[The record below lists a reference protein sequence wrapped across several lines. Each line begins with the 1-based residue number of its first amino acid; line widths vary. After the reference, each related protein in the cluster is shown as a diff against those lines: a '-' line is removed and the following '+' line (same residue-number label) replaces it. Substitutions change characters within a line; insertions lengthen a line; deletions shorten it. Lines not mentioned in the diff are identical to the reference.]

1 MAATETAAEQHV
13 WNLLVR
19 NVKLT
24 PPAELRIK
32 VGDPADTAEEPARLQ
47 LFELAVT
54 ATLASL
60 CPEYEWHVTPN
71 LAGDG
76 GVDFVGRKD
85 FLRHEGYGIAAAVTV
100 GGQCKKRQGAVGNI
114 VNEISGSL
122 VDMVATLDPTF
133 FVVALSSHLDPQ
145 RVEEARRRVELAYGR
160 HCHILDRPQIEGLFR
175 ESLPIL
181 GRILRES
188 HAVDGGLTTR
198 EAEDVQRYFEQGI
211 ADHAPFTSVRTA
223 TPDHVLAGAP
233 FSVAVDVRS
242 TGLAALRLRWR
253 PAQPDRGATVPVTL
267 IEPVAAS
274 LDGGVGLA
282 LQRPADDPLQ
292 GRCELELRTHA
303 IGDVDLGEIQVTTA
317 KQLSPDDDG
326 WLSLGKVR
334 VVENMRPRF
343 FELPFR
349 GHLKRLAIEQRRALG
364 GGIASVGVVGAG
376 GSGKSRLC
384 EEFALERRRHGCAII
399 TAKQAKT
406 LDDPHR
412 LLADL
417 FLGLIEKD
425 VSHEDPAKAV
435 IEAIRLYD
443 ATLAERAGPAIGP
456 IFAAG
461 GRSSGAVNE
470 QSVISALLLLVVARA
485 RQAPTV
491 IHLQDLHWAIN
502 DVLLLLE
509 TLVWQLGHAV
519 NASPETSQG
528 ILFLFEGRVREQQRS
543 GEEGWD
549 SAPFE
554 AFLGKLDCPRVVCS
568 SFDPGQSR
576 EFINR
581 LFEERGPDRSAAE
594 DLRQLRLELVE
605 RINRTAG
612 GNPFHSLEQVQLLK
626 EQGVVGQNL
635 QSGFLY
641 PIRPDLSGLVL
652 PESVFESIRLR
663 WQYMQKRMPELAL
676 LVWALALLED
686 RVPTPLFRR
695 LWHALAPEVSLADID
710 ATDLLWTGEGEER
723 EVFFRH
729 ENYFRSLRRFE
740 VDVDD
745 RERTVDV
752 YARWFEEMDTP
763 DPNDQFRWARIL
775 MQRRQPE
782 AGRLEELM
790 ATASR
795 DARERGDLRLASRI
809 LTTALDFAWTQDD
822 RSPLAADAFLE
833 RCDEDLA
840 LVRQLLGTDSPRAG
854 RRIAGLRERMES
866 RLGAGLDGAACNPEL
881 RRKVLVADLLE
892 AQQHFLDNRPA
903 QAVEVASGAVRQ
915 LEVLKPDDSE
925 DPSADWELLE
935 MEALHSYAVGV
946 ALSGEDRRALAISQR
961 AVDIAR
967 RHPSALACHIEC
979 TYAAILLTIDP
990 IEAESVLRACLE
1002 ELGDTADFA
1011 VVRDEADLNL
1021 TEALILRAYA
1031 DPAADERAALLGE
1044 ARSRAYRVFRKGFQL
1059 GKYPDAGAAA
1069 LLIGIISALQGD
1081 EDEVSWF
1088 AQSVASSSRGRHTE
1102 TLWRAHIDFAVALY
1116 RKGEPLKEGVR
1127 DHALAAVE
1135 IMEETLS
1142 YYAEPDE
1149 SKRFDLL
1156 RSPLTQAARF
1166 LLLAG
1171 DEKGA
1176 ALLER
1181 YPKLR
1186 LSFEDLDECILR
1198 ADRGAEGSY
1207 KWLRI
1212 GDEDYVLY

>member
-1 MAATETAAEQHV
+1 MVETAAEQRV

-19 NVKLT
+19 NVKLA

-32 VGDPADTAEEPARLQ
+32 VGDSADWAEEPARLQ

-54 ATLASL
+54 ATLAAL

-100 GGQCKKRQGAVGNI
+100 GGQCKKRQGTVGNI
-114 VNEISGSL
+114 VQEISGSL

-133 FVVALSSHLDPQ
+133 FVVALSSHLDQQ
-145 RVEEARRRVELAYGR
+145 RVEEARKRVELAYGR

-175 ESLPIL
+175 ENLPIL

-188 HAVDGGLTTR
+188 HAVDGGLTIQ
-198 EAEDVQRYFEQGI
+198 EVEDVHRYFEQGV
-211 ADHAPFTSVRTA
+211 ACRTPSKSVRTT

-233 FSVAVDVRS
+233 FSVAVEVRS
-242 TGLAALRLRWR
+242 TRLAALRLHWR
-253 PAQPDRGATVPVTL
+253 AAQPDRGGMAPVTL
-267 IEPVAAS
+267 IEPMAAAMA
-274 LDGGVGLA
+274 GGAELV
-282 LQRPADDPLQ
+282 LQRPADDPLWV
-292 GRCELELRTHA
+292 RCELELRTHA
-303 IGDVDLGEIQVTTA
+303 IGDVDLGEVQVATA
-317 KQLSPDDDG
+317 ERPRPDDDE
-326 WLSLGKVR
+326 WLSLGTVR

-343 FELPFR
+343 FEPPFR
-349 GHLKRLAIEQRRALG
+349 GHLKRLATEYRRALG
-364 GGIASVGVVGAG
+364 GGISSVGVVGAG

-384 EEFALERRRHGCAII
+384 EEFALERRRHGCVVI

-417 FLGLIEKD
+417 FLGLIDKD
-425 VSHEDPAKAV
+425 VSHEEPARSV
-435 IEAIRLYD
+435 IETIGLYD
-443 ATLAERAGPAIGP
+443 ATLAERAGPAIGL

-461 GRSSGAVNE
+461 AHSSGVVDE
-470 QSVISALLLLVVARA
+470 QSVISAFLLLIVVRA
-485 RQAPTV
+485 RQTPTV
-491 IHLQDLHWAIN
+491 IHLQDLHWATT
-502 DVLLLLE
+502 DGLLLLE
-509 TLVWQLGHAV
+509 TLVWQLGHALA
-519 NASPETSQG
+519 ASPETSQG
-528 ILFLFEGRVREQQRS
+528 ILFLFEGRVREQQGS
-543 GEEGWD
+543 GEDGWD

-554 AFLGKLDCPRVVCS
+554 AFLEKLDCPRIVCS
-568 SFDPGQSR
+568 SFDTGQSR

-581 LFEERGPDRSAAE
+581 LFEEHNPDRSAAD

-605 RINRTAG
+605 RIDRTAG

-626 EQGVVGQNL
+626 EQGVIGQNL
-635 QSGFLY
+635 QSGLLY

-663 WQYMQKRMPELAL
+663 WQYMKKRMPDLAL

-695 LWHALAPEVSLADID
+695 LWRELAPEVSLADID

-723 EVFFRH
+723 EVLFRH

-740 VDVDD
+740 VNVED

-752 YARWFEEMDTP
+752 YARWFEDMDAP
-763 DPNDQFRWARIL
+763 DPNDRFRWARIL
-775 MQRRQPE
+775 LERQQPE
-782 AGRLEELM
+782 TAPLEELL
-790 ATASR
+790 ATAGR
-795 DARERGDLRLASRI
+795 DARERGDLRLARRI
-809 LTTALDFAWTQDD
+809 LTTALDFSWTQDD
-822 RSPLAADAFLE
+822 RMPIEIDEFLD
-833 RCDEDLA
+833 RCDEDLT

-854 RRIAGLRERMES
+854 RRIARLRERMES
-866 RLGAGLDGAACNPEL
+866 RLATQPDGAASTQDM

-892 AQQHFLDNRPA
+892 SQHHFLDNRPA
-903 QAVEVASGAVRQ
+903 QAAEVASGAVRQ
-915 LEVLKPDDSE
+915 VEVLKPHDFE
-925 DPSADWELLE
+925 DPPADWELLE
-935 MEALHSYAVGV
+935 MEALHSHAVGV
-946 ALSGEDRRALAISQR
+946 ALSGEDRRALAISRR
-961 AVDIAR
+961 AVEIAR
-967 RHPSALACHIEC
+967 RHPSALACHVEC
-979 TYAAILLTIDP
+979 TYAAILLTSDP
-990 IEAESVLRACLE
+990 VEAESVLRVCLD
-1002 ELGDTADFA
+1002 ELDDTPDFA
-1011 VVRDEADLNL
+1011 IVRDEADLNL

-1031 DPAADERAALLGE
+1031 DRAGEEPAALLSE

-1069 LLIGIISALQGD
+1069 LLIGVICALEGD
-1081 EDEVSWF
+1081 ENEVSWF
-1088 AQSVASSSRGRHTE
+1088 AQSVAASSRGRHTE

-1116 RKGEPLKEGVR
+1116 RKGEPIEEGVH

-1156 RSPLTQAARF
+1156 RSPLAQATRF

-1171 DEKGA
+1171 DEKGT

-1181 YPKLR
+1181 YPRLR
-1186 LSFEDLDECILR
+1186 FSFERLDERILR
-1198 ADRGAEGSY
+1198 PDRGAESPY

-1212 GDEDYVLY
+1212 GGEDYILY